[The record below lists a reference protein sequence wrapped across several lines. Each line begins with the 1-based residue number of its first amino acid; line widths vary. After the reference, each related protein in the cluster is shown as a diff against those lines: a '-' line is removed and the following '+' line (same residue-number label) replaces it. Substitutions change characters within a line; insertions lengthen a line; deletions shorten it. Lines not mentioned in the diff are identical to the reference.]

1 MLLGDASV
9 CVFVCKIIYMGL
21 YPFGNKL
28 ADKRLRKEPKPD
40 VSRYVMVTPALE
52 CYNKYFWLT
61 FSKLGENNCGKWPWC
76 AYDHWCFHAHPC
88 QFPSCRASTCN
99 AVTCNAVYSCLAK
112 CSGSH
117 TKAKKVPP
125 WDRMVLLDTI
135 GTFEKHKDMIYARGR
150 AQILFRTRAVLICMK
165 NRYLHHITQIQAYHA
180 HTAAAM
186 LTTMYH
192 LLFCLLRSFFSVSH
206 QWHFL
211 PACHS
216 SHHRNGTTSCES
228 LVLQGLDVQ
237 A

>member
-99 AVTCNAVYSCLAK
+99 AVYSCLAK

-125 WDRMVLLDTI
+125 WDRMVLLDTM

-165 NRYLHHITQIQAYHA
+165 NRYLHHIHKYKPIMYTQLQ
-180 HTAAAM
+180 
-186 LTTMYH
+186 L
-192 LLFCLLRSFFSVSH
+192 CLQHVSSTVLPASEFLQCLPPVAFSTSLSFFSS
-206 QWHFL
+206 
-211 PACHS
+211 P
-216 SHHRNGTTSCES
+216 
-228 LVLQGLDVQ
+228 
-237 A
+237 